1 MDYFSDVQQ
10 AALTGLG
17 IARENFDA
25 FASGL
30 FVSFEFP
37 TESSPAIALA
47 SKGERRLRSG
57 ILVLNDPGGGYRT
70 LARFR
75 SRSIDLAR
83 SLALDELELFGAAVS
98 NPDVER
104 MLLRQSFSAMTID
117 IRLKSG
123 DERLDVISRVF
134 KVK

>member
-1 MDYFSDVQQ
+1 MDYFSEVQQ

-17 IARENFDA
+17 IARENFEA

-47 SKGERRLRSG
+47 SKDARRLRSG
-57 ILVLNDPGGGYRT
+57 LLVLNDPGGGYKT

-75 SRSIDLAR
+75 SRSIDVAR
-83 SLALDELELFGAAVS
+83 AFSLDELELFGAAVS

-104 MLLRQSFSAMTID
+104 MLLRQSFSARTIE
-117 IRLKSG
+117 IRLKSSG
-123 DERLDVISRVF
+123 ERLDVISRVF
-134 KVK
+134 QVK